1 MANDNDFQSYSAS
14 RQVLGCLIVNP
25 FLLIEHKI
33 DKTYFADAFH
43 QIIFYA
49 IQNSFANGAT
59 KNDASTISAYLKEN
73 FPGGWTS
80 FKNNNGVKFIQ
91 EITNPKFLRLENFE
105 ANYKE
110 LVKFALLRDLHKQHF
125 PVDMFYDPDD
135 VLTERI
141 EKRRKYFES
150 LEVSDILKYYKSKL
164 VTLTDKFNI
173 KNGIDQ
179 IKAGSDKAKEQKE
192 KWKQAPDMG
201 LSYASNY
208 YTTVTLG
215 MREKRFV
222 ISSAPS
228 GTGKSRI
235 SIANLCHSFVP
246 RYYDKKQ
253 GAFIDNPHGK
263 QNAALYIGTEMELI
277 EEIEPILWAYIAD
290 VPEQHITQN
299 QYDPGEEERVDEA
312 IKILDEEA
320 QIYLA
325 YIPEYDTEALE
336 NCIETHVNKYGVRH
350 VIFDYIHIT
359 TDLIA
364 EFQDEAKARMTVRED
379 QVLANLSTKLKE
391 LVRKYN
397 ISLDTWTQTNREV
410 NNDQNRD
417 SSVVRGASAII
428 DKVDTASVTT
438 WVTEKEKRLL
448 EPITRTMIGKPIPNV
463 CISVYKNRGGI
474 YNRVKIWLYI
484 EYSTMRVKDLFV
496 TDYDYKRIN
505 MEPTYTYVEED
516 VVKSTN
522 SKKDVRKLMQA
533 RSEAIEIMQ
542 QVAQEDPTIYE
553 QIEKENELEEQRILD
568 EEKTYKKETNKEDLE
583 LEEDFDY

>member
-1 MANDNDFQSYSAS
+1 
-14 RQVLGCLIVNP
+14 
-25 FLLIEHKI
+25 
-33 DKTYFADAFH
+33 
-43 QIIFYA
+43 
-49 IQNSFANGAT
+49 
-59 KNDASTISAYLKEN
+59 
-73 FPGGWTS
+73 
-80 FKNNNGVKFIQ
+80 
-91 EITNPKFLRLENFE
+91 
-105 ANYKE
+105 
-110 LVKFALLRDLHKQHF
+110 
-125 PVDMFYDPDD
+125 
-135 VLTERI
+135 
-141 EKRRKYFES
+141 
-150 LEVSDILKYYKSKL
+150 
-164 VTLTDKFNI
+164 
-173 KNGIDQ
+173 
-179 IKAGSDKAKEQKE
+179 
-192 KWKQAPDMG
+192 MG

-215 MREKRFV
+215 MREKICYLV
-222 ISSAPS
+222 SSKWNWKNETITFS
-228 GTGKSRI
+228 Y
-235 SIANLCHSFVP
+235 LSFFAP

-312 IKILDEEA
+312 IKILNEEA

-350 VIFDYIHIT
+350 VFFDYIHIT

-391 LVRKYN
+391 LIRKYN

-410 NNDQNRD
+410 GNDQNRD

-438 WVTEKEKRLL
+438 VVTEKEKRLI
-448 EPITRTMIGKPIPNV
+448 EPITRTMVGKPIPNI
-463 CISVYKNRGGI
+463 CISVYKNRGGV
-474 YNRVKIWLYI
+474 YNKVKIWLYI
-484 EYSTMRVKDLFV
+484 DYGTMRVKDLFV

-505 MEPTYTYVEED
+505 IEPTYTYVEED

-522 SKKDVRKLMQA
+522 SKKDVKKLMKA
-533 RSEAIEIMQ
+533 RNEAIEIMQ
-542 QVAQEDPTIYE
+542 QVAQENPEIYE
-553 QIEKENELEEQRILD
+553 QLEKENEIEEYSILN
-568 EEKTYKKETNKEDLE
+568 EETIKENIKEKSDNE
-583 LEEDFDY
+583 NFDF